1 MEEDRKRALASQVMR
16 EGIMNKV
23 QIVEEVLK
31 GVGEAMNRIDSD
43 ARRKGTDPQVFAEG
57 LLDGLTNCLAIV
69 ATNTV
74 FKGQDPDHKT
84 SPDEV
89 DAMMGRFY
97 DGIKNA
103 TMALM
108 RVEGERVIGNG
119 EARA

>member
-1 MEEDRKRALASQVMR
+1 
-16 EGIMNKV
+16 MNKV
-23 QIVEEVLK
+23 QVVEAVMK
-31 GVGEAMNRIDSD
+31 GIGDAMSRVDRD
-43 ARRKGTDPQVFAEG
+43 AQRDGTDPQVFAEG

-74 FKGQDPDHKT
+74 FTRRPQARKP
-84 SPDEV
+84 SPEES

-108 RVEGERVIGNG
+108 RVERERVERNG
-119 EARA
+119 GDRS